1 MFRIVTAA
9 DYAWFEDR
17 PAGLA
22 EAYCLTL
29 AQGLSPA
36 GFLARVAA
44 RSGPTL
50 TNVAALFA
58 PSMRLWDEHPEKG
71 MLIGVTT
78 VPGDGDDWALAVEV
92 NGYLGVTEEI
102 IVSLSAGTR
111 VISHYYSGGSG
122 AGRFYWAEDRDVR
135 LHFNPSEA
143 AYRDGS
149 TPDAAVDLMREAGFD
164 LSPEGDND
172 EDGAEASLALA
183 ERLTGVRLT
192 PELIEQA
199 IYTCGI
205 VPVPPF

>member
-1 MFRIVTAA
+1 VTAA

-29 AQGLSPA
+29 AQGLPPA

-44 RSGPTL
+44 RPGPTL
-50 TNVAALFA
+50 TGAAALFA
-58 PSMRLWDEHPEKG
+58 PSMLLWDEHPEKG

-78 VPGDGDDWALAVEV
+78 VPGDGGDWALAVEA

-102 IVSLSAGTR
+102 IVPLSAGTR
-111 VISHYYSGGSG
+111 VISHYYSNGVD
-122 AGRFYWAEDRDVR
+122 RFYWVEDRDIR

-164 LSPEGDND
+164 LSPEGDNT
-172 EDGAEASLALA
+172 EDAAEASLALA

-192 PELIEQA
+192 PELLEQA

-205 VPVPPF
+205 APVPPF